1 MIALE
6 RDDVYLWR
14 IALDRVEVDFEAER
28 PICLHATLG
37 EGTALGEETRSER
50 FTVGDLVPQK
60 DFCGAFAVREPR
72 LPNVRHRQW
81 FNPL

>member
-37 EGTALGEETRSER
+37 EETRSER

-60 DFCGAFAVREPR
+60 DFCGAFAVRGPR